1 MKRGR
6 ETKWTVD
13 WPYNR
18 QLPKVGDI
26 VKRMTATNADGGTWQ
41 VTGVRRVK
49 VRKPLEPGY
58 CIRFKL
64 TVQYLSEASGRQI
77 DWSMFERRR
86 APRPPRSPAPITADP
101 FSPLL

>member
-1 MKRGR
+1 MRRGR
-6 ETKWTVD
+6 DTLWTVD

-18 QLPKVGDI
+18 EHPKVGDV
-26 VKRMTATNADGGTWQ
+26 VKRMTPTNADGGTWQ

-64 TVQYLSEASGRQI
+64 TVRCLPEDFDG
-77 DWSMFERRR
+77 DPNWCMNERRR
-86 APRPPRSPAPITADP
+86 PPRPRPPVASIANDP